1 MNRPNTGSRTTLLT
15 RALALAL
22 LTGALGAC
30 ATATIGTTDI
40 PDTEENRAIYD
51 RVMEYR
57 RAMEARDSD
66 AVEAMVS
73 RRYLENGATT
83 DRSDDDYGYDT
94 VRDVLIPELRDNVLE
109 VQLRIL
115 PHRIQVDG
123 DEAYADYEY
132 YYAFKYVEG
141 GVEGWKPKNDF
152 NRLEFHKEDGVW
164 KITGGL

>member
-1 MNRPNTGSRTTLLT
+1 MNRRTSFRLTLLT
-15 RALALAL
+15 AALVLM
-22 LTGALGAC
+22 TLGAC
-30 ATATIGTTDI
+30 ATATIGNTQI
-40 PDTEENRAIYD
+40 PDTDENRAIYD
-51 RVMEYR
+51 RLMEYR
-57 RAMEARDSD
+57 RAMEARDAD
-66 AVEAMVS
+66 AIEAMVS

-123 DEAYADYEY
+123 DDAFADYEY
-132 YYAFKYVEG
+132 YYAFRYVEG
-141 GVEGWKPKNDF
+141 GAEGWKPKNDF